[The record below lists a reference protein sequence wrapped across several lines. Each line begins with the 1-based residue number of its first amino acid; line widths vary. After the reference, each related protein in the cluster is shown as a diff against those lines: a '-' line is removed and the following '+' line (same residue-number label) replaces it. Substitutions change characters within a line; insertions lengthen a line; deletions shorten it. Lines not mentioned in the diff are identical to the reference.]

1 MSYIEII
8 EALQQGL
15 NVYCKNAGYTVSY
28 AHNGLYITFLSNGY
42 YSKLQDSEYQDCFIG
57 D

>member
-8 EALQQGL
+8 EALEQGL
-15 NVYCKNAGYTVSY
+15 NVYWKNAGYKVSY
-28 AHNGLYITFLSNGY
+28 AHNGLHITFLSNDY

-57 D
+57 E

>member
-1 MSYIEII
+1 MTYIEIV
-8 EALQQGL
+8 EALGKGL
-15 NVYCKNAGYTVSY
+15 NVYWKNAGYKVSY
-28 AHNGLYITFLSNGY
+28 AHYSLYITFLYNSY

>member
-1 MSYIEII
+1 MTYIEII
-8 EALQQGL
+8 EALDKGL
-15 NVYCKNAGYTVSY
+15 NVYWKNTGYKVSH
-28 AHNGLYITFLSNGY
+28 AHNGLYITFLYNSY